1 MQTKTTF
8 KFLSAT
14 FMSLTL
20 AACGGGGGSV
30 LDGNGGG
37 GTSSST
43 AAKNWRIGSGSGSA
57 FISGAIATSTSGT
70 LFEGDTAQ
78 LSISIVDDQGNLTSE
93 IKQVAFDS
101 PCIASGLSTIAGG
114 NNVNTINGS
123 ANIQYKV
130 GKCDIDD
137 KVTATIANG
146 SATLEAS
153 ISLPINTRRIG
164 SGFGS
169 DFVNGALEIGI
180 GETTLSPGGNTS
192 VVAYIVNTNGELV
205 TDPMA
210 VTFSSPCLSSGNAAI
225 TGGNVVTTSAGKA
238 LATYTSKGCIGV
250 GGADAIKA
258 TTTFRGNVLTS
269 SGYIFV
275 KPDSAQTISFVSA
288 TPELVSLKE
297 TGGLETSVVR
307 FQVLGQAGNPV
318 KGECVNFRLNTE
330 VGGLALV
337 RSKCSP
343 SGPESYGSSTD
354 ADGFVTTI
362 VQAGTVATA
371 VRVTATTANGISTQ
385 SSALAVSTGIPDQNS
400 MTISLTDIEPIAWDY
415 NGVQSTVTIR
425 LADAFNNPVPDDTTV
440 AFTTNGGSIAPNC
453 PTKNGTCSVTWTS
466 QSPKP
471 VSPNQVSFDSN
482 LKMVCPAATDA
493 AGNTITECRSGRI
506 KILAHAI
513 GNESFIDGN
522 GNGLYDGPAV
532 DTFQTH
538 QPGTPSDPHKNACNP
553 STPLSS
559 ASMGVPAGCD
569 DLPEAYLDTNFNNA
583 RTSIEEFI
591 DFNQNGIYEAAN
603 GKYDGALCSKA
614 AYAQG
619 LCTTNKVTVRDDIT
633 LVMSCQTPFTT
644 NGRIPGMPASISLA
658 AGQSTSIDMLRAD
671 CNGNGMPAGTTVSVD
686 ASSLKDATAKVTPT
700 GPSVMSREPDHIN
713 LEVTSAEGKTASGN
727 VKLTITAP
735 AGIIGSAVSTTF
747 TIRVNP

>member
-14 FMSLTL
+14 FISLTL

-37 GTSSST
+37 SGTSSST

-192 VVAYIVNTNGELV
+192 VTAYIVNTKGELV
-205 TDPMA
+205 TDPMD
-210 VTFSSPCLSSGNAAI
+210 VTFSSPCLSAGNATI
-225 TGGNVVTTSAGKA
+225 TGGNTVATSAGKA
-238 LATYTSKGCIGV
+238 MATYTSKGCIGV

-269 SGYIFV
+269 SGYVFV
-275 KPDSAQTISFVSA
+275 KPDSAQTITFVSA
-288 TPELVSLKE
+288 TPELVSLKG

-307 FQVLGQAGNPV
+307 FQVLGQAGSPV
-318 KGECVNFRLNTE
+318 KGVCVSFVLSTP
-330 VGGLALV
+330 VGGLKLV
-337 RSKCSP
+337 PSKCLTSDP
-343 SGPESYGSSTD
+343 DGGSSTATD
-354 ADGFVTTI
+354 SNGFASTI

-371 VRVTATTANGISTQ
+371 VRVTATANGISTQ
-385 SSALAVSTGIPDQNS
+385 SSVLAVTTGIPDQNS
-400 MTISLTDIEPIAWDY
+400 TSLSLSDLAPVGWEYDGIK
-415 NGVQSTVTIR
+415 STATIR
-425 LADAFNNPVPDDTTV
+425 LADAFNNP
-440 AFTTNGGSIAPNC
+440 APNGTAVTFTASGGAIDGSC
-453 PTKNGTCSVTWTS
+453 LTSGGACTVEWRSQNPRPQPSATFSFSNITASGYTLTCSDGS
-466 QSPKP
+466 K
-471 VSPNQVSFDSN
+471 N
-482 LKMVCPAATDA
+482 
-493 AGNTITECRSGRI
+493 CRSGRV
-506 KILAHAI
+506 KILATAI
-513 GNESFIDGN
+513 GNESFIDGD
-522 GNGLYDGPAV
+522 GSGLYDDISKDLFA
-532 DTFQTH
+532 TSNSSKC
-538 QPGTPSDPHKNACNP
+538 TPSVPN
-553 STPLSS
+553 SS
-559 ASMGVPAGCD
+559 ASVGVANGCD
-569 DLPEAYLDTNFNNA
+569 DLSEAYIDKNLNGVRDPD
-583 RTSIEEFI
+583 EEFI
-591 DFNQNGIYEAAN
+591 DSVESNDPTFNLGNS
-603 GKYDGALCSKA
+603 KYDGALCAGKA
-614 AYAQG
+614 KENG
-619 LCTTNKVTVRDDIT
+619 SCTTKKVTVRDDIVLT
-633 LVMSCQTPFTT
+633 MASEKPLLAGLQPF
-644 NGRIPGMPASISLA
+644 SLA
-658 AGQSTSIDMLRAD
+658 AGAPQREIPVLLAD
-671 CNGNGMPAGTTVSVD
+671 INGNGMPKGTTVTVNTSNLANATASLSLTGSLAMSTEPTTFLLFVTPD
-686 ASSLKDATAKVTPT
+686 ATKTPSGTVAINVTYNNVTTTFTAKV
-700 GPSVMSREPDHIN
+700 N
-713 LEVTSAEGKTASGN
+713 
-727 VKLTITAP
+727 
-735 AGIIGSAVSTTF
+735 
-747 TIRVNP
+747 